1 MTLPTNQPPKP
12 DIETIFEPALDDI
25 IIDIRHPQESADAP
39 LVFPSNTVLS
49 IPFFSLEA
57 QLSQLDVMLTYLIY
71 CDKGIMSRL
80 QANIM
85 RDRGFKNIAVMD
97 RRKPHSDWI

>member
-1 MTLPTNQPPKP
+1 MTLPTNQPLKP
-12 DIETIFEPALDDI
+12 DIKTIFEPALGDI

-39 LVFPSNTVLS
+39 LVFASNTVLS
-49 IPFFSLEA
+49 IPFFNLEA
-57 QLSQLDVMLTYLIY
+57 QLSELDAMLTYLIY

-85 RDRGFKNIAVMD
+85 RDRGFKHIAVMD
-97 RRKPHSDWI
+97 RRKAHSV

>member
-1 MTLPTNQPPKP
+1 MTLPTNQPRKP
-12 DIETIFEPALDDI
+12 DIETVFEPALGNI

-39 LVFPSNTVLS
+39 LAFASNRVLS
-49 IPFFSLEA
+49 IPFFNLQAE
-57 QLSQLDVMLTYLIY
+57 LPELYKMLTYLIY

-85 RDRGFKNIAVMD
+85 RDRGFEHIAVMD
-97 RRKPHSDWI
+97 RRKPDSACF

>member
-1 MTLPTNQPPKP
+1 MTLPTNQPLKS
-12 DIETIFEPALDDI
+12 DIETVFAPALGDI

-39 LVFPSNTVLS
+39 LAFTSNTVLS
-49 IPFFSLEA
+49 IPFFNLEA
-57 QLSQLDVMLTYLIY
+57 QLSELDAMLTYLIY

-85 RDRGFKNIAVMD
+85 RDHGFNNIAVMN
-97 RRKPHSDWI
+97 RRKPHSD